1 MALRSERQAAAYE
14 QVAHE
19 VEKLVT
25 LFYESQQN
33 QQAFMTEAY
42 RLLQA
47 QSREVEEIRDRA
59 YTMEQIMQVLQDILK
74 KLAALADIVKINV
87 NVPDEQ
93 QPVPSTEPVPSPYPK
108 PTPGPL
114 PQPKPSPTPGIMGGQ
129 PAYASE
135 VAPPYPV
142 PAAEPP
148 IGMAGDMMG
157 MPEGMQTPAEE
168 PEAVPA
174 LKPIATGYAEV
185 RFLHASP
192 DAPGV
197 DIYVDG
203 KKAVSNITY
212 ENVTHYARVE
222 AGRHRI
228 QVFPAGKTAGAVI
241 DTAANLKPDA
251 HYTVAAAG
259 RLKEIRPVVVE
270 DHRGGTK
277 PGFAR
282 LKVVH
287 LSPMGP
293 AVDVTLP
300 TGKVLLGHLTYKEKS
315 PYLQVAPG
323 VRDLDVRLA
332 GKQQVILR
340 AEKLR
345 FEPNT
350 TYTLYVLGHAGE
362 RMVPLLLQEG

>member
-1 MALRSERQAAAYE
+1 
-14 QVAHE
+14 
-19 VEKLVT
+19 
-25 LFYESQQN
+25 
-33 QQAFMTEAY
+33 
-42 RLLQA
+42 
-47 QSREVEEIRDRA
+47 
-59 YTMEQIMQVLQDILK
+59 MEQIMQVLQDILK
-74 KLAALADIVKINV
+74 KLAALADIVKFNV
-87 NVPDEQ
+87 NVPGEL
-93 QPVPSTEPVPSPYPK
+93 PPAPSTEPGMQS
-108 PTPGPL
+108 PTPGPT
-114 PQPKPSPTPGIMGGQ
+114 PSLMDGK

-135 VAPPYPV
+135 GAPPYPV
-142 PAAEPP
+142 PVAEQPS
-148 IGMAGDMMG
+148 GMAGDMMG
-157 MPEGMQTPAEE
+157 TQEGMPTPTEE

-174 LKPIATGYAEV
+174 LKPVAVGHAEI

-212 ENVTHYARVE
+212 ENVTHYARIE

-241 DTAANLKPDA
+241 DTAANLKPNA

-270 DHRGGTK
+270 DHHGGTK

-323 VRDLDVRLA
+323 VRDLDVRMA

>member
-1 MALRSERQAAAYE
+1 LSERLSAAYE
-14 QVAHE
+14 QVAQE

-47 QSREVEEIRDRA
+47 QSREVEEIRERA
-59 YTMEQIMQVLQDILK
+59 YTTEHIMQVLQDILK

-87 NVPDEQ
+87 NVPSEQ
-93 QPVPSTEPVPSPYPK
+93 QPAPSSEP
-108 PTPGPL
+108 GME
-114 PQPKPSPTPGIMGGQ
+114 GAGH

-135 VAPPYPV
+135 GAPPYPV
-142 PAAEPP
+142 QPQMTPTEQPSEMSQPGGEMQPPA
-148 IGMAGDMMG
+148 
-157 MPEGMQTPAEE
+157 QE

-174 LKPIATGYAEV
+174 LKPIAGHAEV

-203 KKAVSNITY
+203 KKAVSNLTY
-212 ENVTHYARVE
+212 ENVTHYASVE
-222 AGRHRI
+222 SGRHRI
-228 QVFPAGKTAGAVI
+228 QVFPTGKTAGALI
-241 DTAANLKPDA
+241 DTAANLKPGA
-251 HYTVAAAG
+251 HYTVAVAG

-270 DHRGGTK
+270 DQKGGTK

-323 VRDLDVRLA
+323 VRDLDVRMA
-332 GKQQVILR
+332 GKQNVLLR

-350 TYTLYVLGHAGE
+350 TYTLYVLGHAGQ